1 MLTLRGTFKDGKIEF
16 LDEVPFTG
24 QCDVLVTFLDEM
36 VMMPSEKRD
45 LLVRQVRES
54 GFGLSPRELEVLKLA
69 QQGMLNREI
78 AEALEISAGT
88 VRNYLSSVYS
98 KLEVRNKTEAIKRTV
113 EVGLLAPFDG
123 F

>member
-1 MLTLRGTFKDGKIEF
+1 MFTDGKIEF

-36 VMMPSEKRD
+36 VMISSEKRD
-45 LLVRQVRES
+45 LLVRQIRES

-78 AEALEISAGT
+78 AKALEISAGT

-98 KLEVRNKTEAIKRTV
+98 KLKV
-113 EVGLLAPFDG
+113 
-123 F
+123 